1 MPRSLTPEEIQ
12 KRSLA
17 SVRQACDA
25 EFAWVEPSIEAA
37 EGEVKLKKFSIT
49 AYTGAPMRVGFG
61 FPVVVDLGGMTVA
74 GESLPI
80 LKDHDATKIVGHTD
94 AVDKS
99 VKRLKLTGIVSGI
112 GDAAQ
117 EVTALGANGF
127 PWQASIGASIEQ
139 MEFVDRGESLTV
151 NGRAISGPVY
161 VARKSTL
168 RETSFVAIGA
178 DAGTSGRIA
187 ASNHH
192 KELVMDPELKSHI
205 ESLDLDP
212 AALSETQVAKIKA
225 NFESGKRKPPVE
237 TKRTID
243 EILAANAAESDRI
256 AAFDEILA
264 SATLGRPRHEIEELK
279 KTYDA
284 AIEAKWDV
292 DKFRLLMHQ
301 SGRFNVAIHT
311 RGGNDKKVNAKLL
324 EAAICITGGLT
335 NIEKHFDDQT
345 LQAAH
350 DKYKNG
356 IGIKQLYRTTARHNG
371 YHHDDDEVTLD
382 MHRAAC
388 GFTASGMQQGIQ
400 ASGFSTLPLPGILA
414 NSAYKFLLEGWGT
427 GEMTW
432 SEITSRRSV
441 RDFKQVTSY
450 KLSGNMKYVKV
461 GAGGELTHGTV
472 TEDSYTNQAETY
484 GRMFAVT
491 RTDIINDDLGA
502 LSQIPTELGIG
513 ANDAFNEVF
522 WTEFLNNG
530 SFFASGNNNLSTGVL
545 TGTTGPATLA
555 AAELKFML
563 QTKPN
568 GTPLG
573 IMPTMML
580 VPPASKRAAMALMES
595 TTVTGSTGPLP
606 TVNTFAGNYSV
617 HTSAYMANSAYTGYS
632 TIIWYLLARRPGFAV
647 IETAFLNGRE
657 TPTVET
663 ADASFNTLGIQM
675 RAYHDFG
682 VNLQEYRAGVQGSGA

>member
-1 MPRSLTPEEIQ
+1 MPRNLTAQEIQ
-12 KRSLA
+12 SSKLA
-17 SVRQACDA
+17 DIRAACEA
-25 EFAWVEPSIEAA
+25 EFAWIEAA
-37 EGEVKLKKFSIT
+37 EGESKLKKFSIT

-61 FPVVVDLGGMTVA
+61 FPVVVDLSGMTVA

-94 AVDKS
+94 SVDKS
-99 VKRLKLTGIVSGI
+99 VKRLKLTGVVSGV

-139 MEFVDRGESLTV
+139 MEFVDKGESLTV
-151 NGRAISGPVY
+151 NGRAITGPVY

-187 ASNHH
+187 ASSQQKGN
-192 KELVMDPELKSHI
+192 VMDPELKAYI
-205 ESLDLDP
+205 ESMDLDP
-212 AALSETQVAKIKA
+212 AALSEAQVAKIKA
-225 NFESGKRKPPVE
+225 KYDASKAKPPVE
-237 TKRTID
+237 KKQTID
-243 EILAANAAESDRI
+243 EIVAARAAEADRI
-256 AAFDEILA
+256 EAFEEIFA
-264 SATLGRPRHEIEELK
+264 SATLGRSRAECLELK
-279 KTYDA
+279 QVYDTA
-284 AIEAKWDV
+284 VESNWDV
-292 DKFRLLMHQ
+292 EKFKLSLHQ
-301 SGRFNVAIHT
+301 SGRFNVPIHS
-311 RGGNDKKVNAKLL
+311 RSRNEKLDDKVL
-324 EAAICITGGLT
+324 EAAICLTGGLT
-335 NIEKHFDDQT
+335 NIDKHFSDQQ
-345 LQAAH
+345 LQTAR
-350 DKYKNG
+350 DKFKNG
-356 IGIKQLYRTTARHNG
+356 VGIKQLYRMKARQFG

-388 GFTASGMQQGIQ
+388 GFTANGMQGMGIQ
-400 ASGFSTLPLPGILA
+400 ASGGYSTLPLPGILS

-461 GAGGELTHGTV
+461 GAGGELTHGNV

-530 SFFASGNNNLSTGVL
+530 SFFTSGNGNQSTGVL
-545 TGTTGPATLA
+545 TGTTGPATIA

-580 VPPASKRAAMALMES
+580 VPPGSYRAALALMES
-595 TTVTGSTGPLP
+595 SVVTGSTGPLP
-606 TVNTFAGNYSV
+606 VVNTFAGNYTV
-617 HTSAYMANSAYTGYS
+617 HTSAYMANSAFTGYS

-657 TPTVET
+657 TPIVET